1 MPSNINEE
9 TTFPFSSL
17 ATIFVRPDTRTRE
30 TLSVNLCRGSSSCSI
45 LKKIYIRLPRYILFL
60 GQRVYQGIFP
70 SDRTR
75 AKNCTE
81 FVTRASAR
89 DRCKFFQ
96 TISKTGF
103 RGFPFLS
110 SLSLLLKRI
119 KKIGVKKKS
128 YSLLDGGKKGRGG
141 RKKAVKKKK
150 KKKKS
155 TVNTLCLYP
164 DGIFLKGGR
173 ALVEGRRKKEGAKY
187 RVKITSLRGCR
198 NGERERG
205 GRV

>member
-1 MPSNINEE
+1 MQIFSNYLENGISRVS
-9 TTFPFSSL
+9 FS
-17 ATIFVRPDTRTRE
+17 
-30 TLSVNLCRGSSSCSI
+30 
-45 LKKIYIRLPRYILFL
+45 
-60 GQRVYQGIFP
+60 
-70 SDRTR
+70 
-75 AKNCTE
+75 
-81 FVTRASAR
+81 
-89 DRCKFFQ
+89 FF
-96 TISKTGF
+96 T
-103 RGFPFLS
+103 
-110 SLSLLLKRI
+110 LSLLLKRI

-198 NGERERG
+198 NGEREREEG
-205 GRV
+205 EFR

>member
-1 MPSNINEE
+1 M
-9 TTFPFSSL
+9 
-17 ATIFVRPDTRTRE
+17 
-30 TLSVNLCRGSSSCSI
+30 
-45 LKKIYIRLPRYILFL
+45 KKIYIRLPRYILFL

-150 KKKKS
+150 KKKK
-155 TVNTLCLYP
+155 VHGKYTLPLPRRYL
-164 DGIFLKGGR
+164 FKGWKGARRGKEKKGR
-173 ALVEGRRKKEGAKY
+173 SEISRKNYLPKGMPKRR
-187 RVKITSLRGCR
+187 
-198 NGERERG
+198 ERER
-205 GRV
+205 RESLDKNFLRLSRSFLIKASEINAR

>member
-17 ATIFVRPDTRTRE
+17 ATIFVRLDTRTRE

-119 KKIGVKKKS
+119 KKIGVKKNPTPS
-128 YSLLDGGKKGRGG
+128 WMEG
-141 RKKAVKKKK
+141 RK
-150 KKKKS
+150 
-155 TVNTLCLYP
+155 
-164 DGIFLKGGR
+164 G
-173 ALVEGRRKKEGAKY
+173 EGEERR
-187 RVKITSLRGCR
+187 L
-198 NGERERG
+198 
-205 GRV
+205 